1 MSPRSRAESPERS
14 LTLSMFH
21 RLLLIMTST
30 LTSKAGPNVAVVG
43 GGIAG
48 ILLTIGLLKHCPHFK
63 ITLYESASA
72 FGEIG
77 AGVGFQPVMV
87 RTMARIDPRI
97 AAAFEKCIRGNEESD
112 PPIWFTVR
120 VSDGRKTG
128 VRTGEELFKIPSR
141 KGPRGGV
148 HRAHFLDELVKLIL
162 DGITVFRKRIIDVQK
177 TEDESGTSSLS
188 SVSDC
193 CLTSRWR

>member
-1 MSPRSRAESPERS
+1 
-14 LTLSMFH
+14 
-21 RLLLIMTST
+21 MTSAPP
-30 LTSKAGPNVAVVG
+30 SNSGPNVAIVG

-48 ILLTIGLLKHCPHFK
+48 VLLTIALLKHCPHFD

-87 RTMARIDPRI
+87 RTMAQIDPRI
-97 AAAFEKCIRGNEESD
+97 AVAFEKCIQGNEESD

-120 VSDGRKTG
+120 VSDERRTG
-128 VRTGEELFKIPSR
+128 VKTGEEVFKIPSR

-148 HRAHFLDELVKLIL
+148 HRAHFLDELVKLIP
-162 DGITVFRKRIIDVQK
+162 DRIAVFGKRVIDLQK
-177 TEDESGTSSLS
+177 AHDQSGTFSHSCI
-188 SVSDC
+188 SDC
-193 CLTSRWR
+193 CLTCP